1 MLKFDLEIGR
11 DRARGVE
18 ELNGARRGLR
28 VVGDAVGPFDGWP
41 LNLGAPAE
49 HRLVDGEERLDQVA
63 ECRPGVPDLAAPGGV
78 GACLAGAYLC
88 GGDRLAAL
96 LFAERSR
103 AVSGAGDDRGA

>member
-11 DRARGVE
+11 YCTRGVE

-49 HRLVDGEERLDQVA
+49 HRLVDGEERLDQGG
-63 ECRPGVPDLAAPGGV
+63 ERRPGVPDLAAPGGV
-78 GACLAGAYLC
+78 GACLSGAYLC
-88 GGDRLAAL
+88 GGDRLAGL
-96 LFAERSR
+96 GLAERSR
-103 AVSGAGDDRGA
+103 RVTGAGDDRGA